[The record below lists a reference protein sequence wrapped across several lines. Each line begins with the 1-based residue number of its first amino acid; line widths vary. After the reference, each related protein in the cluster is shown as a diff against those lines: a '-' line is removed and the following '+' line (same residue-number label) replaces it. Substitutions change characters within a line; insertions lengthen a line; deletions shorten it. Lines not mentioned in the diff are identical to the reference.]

1 MYVIQ
6 DILVSDE
13 ILHEQFVCNLSA
25 CKGACCWE
33 GDLGAPLEEAELPIL
48 EAIYEKV
55 KPFLTDAGIAAIEA
69 QGKFVKVKKSFATP
83 LVDDKPCAYMT
94 YNDLGIAQCGIEQAN
109 KAGVIDFKKPISCH
123 LYPIRI
129 SKNKA
134 LQFEAMNY
142 ERWDICE
149 PACTLGKQ
157 LKVPVY
163 LFLKEPII
171 RKYGKE
177 FYEELEAF
185 ANYKQQL

>member
-69 QGKFVKVKKSFATP
+69 QGKF
-83 LVDDKPCAYMT
+83 
-94 YNDLGIAQCGIEQAN
+94 
-109 KAGVIDFKKPISCH
+109 VIDFKKPISCH